1 MGNTTSMK
9 EAGSEDAYY
18 TRRRGRR
25 HKRSMSMSGH
35 KRSGHKRS
43 GHKHSM
49 SMTMS
54 GHMQTKKV
62 HRRRG
67 RKSRRQ
73 RGGHAPAP
81 LTPMALA

>member
-35 KRSGHKRS
+35 KRSM
-43 GHKHSM
+43 SM
-49 SMTMS
+49 SMS
-54 GHMQTKKV
+54 GPMQTKKV

-81 LTPMALA
+81 LSPMALA